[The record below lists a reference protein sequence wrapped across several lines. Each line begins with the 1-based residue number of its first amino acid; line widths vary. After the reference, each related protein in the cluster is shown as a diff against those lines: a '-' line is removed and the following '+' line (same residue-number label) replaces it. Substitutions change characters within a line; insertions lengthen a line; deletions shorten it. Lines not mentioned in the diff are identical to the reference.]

1 MSAPGH
7 PSSFSGTARKRD
19 LWWQFAVRAVEARYR
34 GSFLGILWSVL
45 NPVLMLA
52 VYFVV
57 FGVIFGGHFR
67 DPRLETTADFAMTM
81 FLGLTLYM
89 LVADTLGT
97 GPLLIVGN
105 PNLVKKVVFP
115 LEILPLAQAG
125 GLWFNLAIGLVLAL
139 GGSAIFGSGVSAAGL
154 LWLPVIILPL
164 LMLCA
169 GLAWLFAALGV
180 FFRDLAQA
188 MPFIAQVVLYS
199 SAVFYPIS
207 RITAHPHAWAIMK
220 WNPFLETVVLSRE
233 VVLWGLPVNML
244 RLGYTYGAGLAVLFF
259 GRWVFDKLRP
269 AFADVI

>member
-1 MSAPGH
+1 MSTVGH
-7 PSSFSGTARKRD
+7 LSSLSAVSRKRD

-34 GSFLGILWSVL
+34 GSFLGLLWSVL
-45 NPVLMLA
+45 NPVLMLGI
-52 VYFVV
+52 YFVV
-57 FGVIFGGHFR
+57 FGIIFSGHFR
-67 DPRLETTADFAMTM
+67 DSAVETRADFAMTM

-139 GGSAIFGSGVSAAGL
+139 GGAAIFGSGVSVSGL
-154 LWLPVIILPL
+154 VWLPVILLPL

-169 GLAWLFAALGV
+169 GFAWLFAALGV
-180 FFRDLAQA
+180 FFRDLAQV
-188 MPFIAQVVLYS
+188 MPFISQVVLYS
-199 SAVFYPIS
+199 SAVFYPLS
-207 RITAHPHAWAIMK
+207 RITAHPHAWAVMK

-233 VVLWGLPVNML
+233 VVLWGMPVNML
-244 RLGYTYGAGLAVLFF
+244 RLGYTYGAGLAVLLF
-259 GRWVFDKLRP
+259 GRWVFEKLRP
-269 AFADVI
+269 AFADVL

>member
-1 MSAPGH
+1 
-7 PSSFSGTARKRD
+7 
-19 LWWQFAVRAVEARYR
+19 
-34 GSFLGILWSVL
+34 
-45 NPVLMLA
+45 
-52 VYFVV
+52 VV
-57 FGVIFGGHFR
+57 FGVIFSGHFR
-67 DPRLETTADFAMTM
+67 DPAVETRADYAMAM

-97 GPLLIVGN
+97 GPLVIVGN

-115 LEILPLAQAG
+115 LDVLPLSTAG

-139 GGSAIFGSGVSAAGL
+139 GGSVIFGSGLSLGGL
-154 LWLPVIILPL
+154 LWLPIILLPL

-169 GLAWLFAALGV
+169 GLGWLFAALGV

-188 MPFIAQVVLYS
+188 MPFISQVVLYS

-207 RITAHPHAWAIMK
+207 RISSHPHIWAFLK

-233 VVLWGLPVNML
+233 VVLWGMPVNML
-244 RLGYTYGAGLAVLFF
+244 RLGYTYGAGLAVLLF
-259 GRWVFDKLRP
+259 GRWVFNRLRP

>member
-1 MSAPGH
+1 L
-7 PSSFSGTARKRD
+7 SGIARKRD

-34 GSFLGILWSVL
+34 GSYLGILWSVL

-52 VYFVV
+52 IYYVV
-57 FGVIFGGHFR
+57 FGVIFSGHFR
-67 DPRLETTADFAMTM
+67 DPALETRTDYAMAM

-97 GPLLIVGN
+97 GPLLIVAS

-115 LEILPLAQAG
+115 LEILPIATAG
-125 GLWFNLAIGLVLAL
+125 SLWFNLAIGLVLAL
-139 GGSAIFGSGVSAAGL
+139 GGSAIFGSGVSVTGL
-154 LWLPVIILPL
+154 VWLPVILVPL

-188 MPFIAQVVLYS
+188 MPFVAQVVLYS

-207 RITAHPHAWAIMK
+207 RISAHPHAWAIMK
-220 WNPFLETVVLSRE
+220 WNPFLETVVLARE
-233 VVLWGLPVNML
+233 VVLWGMPVNV
-244 RLGYTYGAGLAVLFF
+244 RVLGYTYVAGFSVMLL
-259 GRWVFDKLRP
+259 GRWVFNRLRP